1 MVKTESCNSY
11 KKSGIILALY
21 CVRYP
26 HAMLFLRHKILY
38 YLLKPSKPHHFY
50 GVWNSQ
56 CPKFRKFWVKI
67 LNYTLLLDFLA
78 LFSLHRTYALNL

>member
-56 CPKFRKFWVKI
+56 CPKFRKI
-67 LNYTLLLDFLA
+67 LGKNFKLYPFTRLSCPF
-78 LFSLHRTYALNL
+78 FVTSHVCP